1 MLPLQGVWVLS
12 LVRDLRSC
20 LPCDG
25 KTKQNNTVICAVYP
39 LPPPRKDGTCFWVC
53 VHLRLFLVLY
63 PLASGSPCLFL
74 SVSSSFGLLLLA
86 VTVGSWPIDSFR
98 HSYVK
103 LTLKM
108 DPGPSPTRQPWECRR
123 SPVYLSQLYTPP
135 FFSVFIDL
143 LPTNCTS
150 NVYSV
155 CVVCEVCGVL

>member
-1 MLPLQGVWVLS
+1 MLCTPFHHLERMEHVSGCVSICDCFLSSAHWLQDL
-12 LVRDLRSC
+12 LVS
-20 LPCDG
+20 
-25 KTKQNNTVICAVYP
+25 
-39 LPPPRKDGTCFWVC
+39 
-53 VHLRLFLVLY
+53 
-63 PLASGSPCLFL
+63 L

-86 VTVGSWPIDSFR
+86 VTLGSWPIDSFR

-108 DPGPSPTRQPWECRR
+108 DPGPSPTRQPWECRC